1 MKKIID
7 VYTKKEIKFTKE
19 NLAMLIHGKEHSGAS
34 LLSVSLVAGL
44 HNAGSKLCI
53 FTAFPMAKE
62 EFLEQIKNKEKVFYL
77 ENEKDLEEALKF
89 QAIIVQCGNTDLFLK
104 IISNFPTMSDRII
117 FVKNIET
124 IKEPI
129 LERVIPYLF
138 IVSGDFEL
146 NPLHQDFNLLFYKTK
161 ILFNSLNGK
170 TTPPLL
176 KYQAF
181 MEDKI
186 SDKII
191 TLKV

>member
-7 VYTKKEIKFTKE
+7 VSTKKEIKFTKE
-19 NLAMLIHGKEHSGAS
+19 NLVMLIHGKEHSGAS

-44 HNAGSKLCI
+44 HNVGNKLCI

-89 QAIIVQCGNTDLFLK
+89 QTIIVQCGNTDLFLK
-104 IISNFPTMSDRII
+104 IISNFPAMSDRII

-124 IKEPI
+124 INQPI
-129 LERVIPYLF
+129 LKHIIPYLF
-138 IVSGDFEL
+138 IVSGDLDL
-146 NPLHQDFNLLFYKTK
+146 NSLHQDFNFLFYKTR
-161 ILFNSLNGK
+161 ILFNPLSVK
-170 TTPPLL
+170 SIPPLE

-181 MEDKI
+181 MEDEI
-186 SDKII
+186 GDKII

>member
-1 MKKIID
+1 
-7 VYTKKEIKFTKE
+7 
-19 NLAMLIHGKEHSGAS
+19 MLIHGKEHSGAS

-44 HNAGSKLCI
+44 HNAGNKLCI

-77 ENEKDLEEALKF
+77 ENEQGLEEALKI
-89 QAIIVQCGNTDLFLK
+89 QTIIVQCGNIDLFLK
-104 IISNFPTMSDRII
+104 IISNFPAMSDRII

-124 IKEPI
+124 INQPI
-129 LERVIPYLF
+129 LERVIPYSF

-146 NPLHQDFNLLFYKTK
+146 NPLHQDFNFLFYKTK
-161 ILFNSLNGK
+161 ILFSSLNGK
-170 TTPPLL
+170 TNPPLQ

-181 MEDKI
+181 MEDKVG
-186 SDKII
+186 DKII